1 MQHRLFSSYSSQI
14 LLVLFTA
21 IAARLAFFAYFGAA
35 GQILNNDASDYNRIA
50 LNLLGG
56 YGFALDPGS
65 PTAFRPFGYPWF
77 LAFIYAIF
85 PNSVMAVQ
93 CIQILLGSLVVIPT
107 YQLGR
112 TLFNPMTAVVASLG
126 VALHPVL
133 WYLTALIAPE
143 TIALLASMELLLLA
157 YRLTEKTHRS
167 GWLWLGCALTGAIAI
182 LMRPETLLLMLM
194 LPLAHAVQFHREKKR
209 LLILSSALFLAIL
222 LAILPPTVRN
232 FNRFHSFIPMPTI
245 GGVTFWGANN
255 ASVNGGWVMPT
266 TATWP
271 DDSVPASMRGWE
283 ELTEQASQDRF
294 YNASFAWIS
303 QHPSDALRLMPKKL
317 VRSWQLSF
325 ADETKAS
332 TLPPIVTLLN
342 GIFGLIA
349 LLGLLV
355 VFFKQ
360 STASW
365 LLAAP
370 IAAWLIKTMAFY
382 GSARQTAL
390 VLPIM
395 CLSTGVLIAFILQR
409 VFPTRQQHIFLSK
422 PPV

>member
-1 MQHRLFSSYSSQI
+1 MRPLLSHYKLQI
-14 LLVLFTA
+14 LLIFL
-21 IAARLAFFAYFGAA
+21 IALITRFAFLDYFRAA

-50 LNLLGG
+50 FNLLGG
-56 YGFALDPGS
+56 HGFALEPGV

-85 PNSVMAVQ
+85 PNSVIAVQ
-93 CIQILLGSLVVIPT
+93 CVQILLGSLVVIPT

-112 TLFNPMTAVVASLG
+112 TLFNPVTAVVASLG

-143 TIALLASMELLLLA
+143 TIALLASMELLWLA
-157 YRLTEKTHRS
+157 YQLTEKNHRS
-167 GWLWLGCALTGAIAI
+167 VWLWLGCALTGAIAI
-182 LMRPETLLLMLM
+182 LMRPETLLLVLFLLFAYAWQFRGHAPRL
-194 LPLAHAVQFHREKKR
+194 LPL
-209 LLILSSALFLAIL
+209 STALFLAFL
-222 LAILPPTVRN
+222 LAIMPPTLHN
-232 FNRFHSFIPMPTI
+232 FTRFHDFIPMPTV

-266 TATWP
+266 AATWTEGP
-271 DDSVPASMRGWE
+271 APASMRGWE

-294 YNASFAWIS
+294 YDASFTWIS
-303 QHPSDALRLMPKKL
+303 QHPMDALRLIPKKL
-317 VRSWQLSF
+317 LRSWQLSF
-325 ADETKAS
+325 ADETKTS
-332 TLPPIVTLLN
+332 TLPSVVGLFNT
-342 GIFGLIA
+342 GFGLTV

-355 VFFKQ
+355 VAFKQ
-360 STASW
+360 RAASW

-370 IAAWLIKTMAFY
+370 MAAWLIKTLAFY

-395 CLSTGVLIAFILQR
+395 CLSAGVFIAFILQR
-409 VFPTRQQHIFLSK
+409 AFPTR
-422 PPV
+422 